1 MKVRKLRIKKFSNIG
16 TRTKITM
23 MRAAR
28 IWVFF
33 EISNNRLKWS
43 FIIVSTWRGVSTLA
57 NVFQRVVFV
66 ADGVTK

>member
-1 MKVRKLRIKKFSNIG
+1 
-16 TRTKITM
+16 M

-28 IWVFF
+28 ICVFF